1 MSNDHSHDATAVNA
15 PAAPDAVTDTAT
27 SAAAAPAS
35 TAKPNAMLQAIKKNE
50 ALIFSA
56 AGLVALAVLLIAFNF
71 LAGRTAVRADFT
83 QGQLYTLS
91 EGTRRALAKLD
102 APVKVRV
109 YISQGDAAMPVQ
121 LKTFAK
127 NVEDLLREFKAVA
140 GSNLVI
146 EKFNP
151 KPDSDEEDAAQL
163 DGVEP
168 QTLTTG
174 EQFYLGLSVSKL
186 DRKQAISA
194 LSAQRERLLEYDL
207 IRAITRVAV
216 LDKPVLGVMSALPV
230 MGAPFNPMSRQPT
243 EAWALASELKRDF
256 DVKTLGMDVE
266 SIDAAIKTI
275 LLIQPRDISERA
287 EFALDQFVLRGGKLI
302 AFVDPHMYF
311 DQQPNPMMPMASGQA
326 GQSSLPRL
334 FKAWG
339 VGMEP
344 GKVLADINYASGSGQ
359 RTTPTVLTLNRK
371 AFNRDDVALGQID
384 TLLLA
389 FSGVFDI
396 KPAEGLTVSELIRS
410 SSNTMMIDGIVASL
424 SGDTAMKGFVPL
436 NKSLPLAVRL
446 SGKFKTAFPD
456 GQPVDPMAKPA
467 AKPDA
472 KGDGSGDG
480 KSGAA
485 ATGKAAAASPL
496 KQSASDNNVVLV
508 ADADMLAD
516 GAAVEVQNLFG
527 QRVVVPSNGNLAFAQ
542 GLVEQAAAGDDLS
555 SLRTRQSIFRPLT
568 VVREMEADAQKQ
580 YFSKIKSLEDDL
592 MQTTEKMHA
601 LQKQSGAQKSAQ
613 ILTPAQQAEV
623 ERFKKRTLDTRRELK
638 ELRKNLRQDAEAL
651 QFWTKVANIAIVPL
665 LVALFGIGVAVLR
678 GRRAGGTK
686 LKGA

>member
-1 MSNDHSHDATAVNA
+1 MSNDNA
-15 PAAPDAVTDTAT
+15 QNPAPLNETTAPDVAT
-27 SAAAAPAS
+27 TPAPS
-35 TAKPNAMLQAIKKNE
+35 AKPNTMMQAIKKNE

-56 AGLVALAVLLIAFNF
+56 AGMAFLAVLLIAFNF

-83 QGQLYTLS
+83 EGKLYTLS
-91 EGTRRALAKLD
+91 EGTRRALTKLD

-109 YISQGDAAMPVQ
+109 YISQGDAVMPVQ

-207 IRAITRVAV
+207 IRAIMRVAV
-216 LDKPVLGVMSALPV
+216 TEKPVLGVMSALPV
-230 MGAPFNPMSRQPT
+230 LGAPFNPMSRQPT

-256 DVKTLGMDVE
+256 DVKTLAMDVE
-266 SIDAAIKTI
+266 SIDPAIKTI
-275 LLIQPRDISERA
+275 LLIQPRDIMERA
-287 EFALDQFVLRGGKLI
+287 EYALDQFVMRGGKLI

-311 DQQPNPMMPMASGQA
+311 DQQPNPMMPMAGGQA

-339 VGMEP
+339 VGMEA
-344 GKVLADINYASGSGQ
+344 GKVLADINYASGAGQ

-396 KPAEGLTVSELIRS
+396 KPAEGLKVSELIRS

-446 SGKFKTAFPD
+446 SGKFKTAFPE
-456 GQPVDPMAKPA
+456 GQPADPFAKPA
-467 AKPDA
+467 PK
-472 KGDGSGDG
+472 GDG
-480 KSGAA
+480 KSDGAA
-485 ATGKAAAASPL
+485 VAKAPVAAAL
-496 KQSASDNNVVLV
+496 KESTGENTVVLV

-516 GAAVEVQNLFG
+516 GAAVEVQNIFG

-592 MQTTEKMHA
+592 MQTTEKMQA

-651 QFWTKVANIAIVPL
+651 QFWTKLANIAIVPL

>member
-1 MSNDHSHDATAVNA
+1 MSTEPDKALPPSSPQADAATPTTTAPTTTV
-15 PAAPDAVTDTAT
+15 
-27 SAAAAPAS
+27 
-35 TAKPNAMLQAIKKNE
+35 KPNTMVQAMKKHE

-83 QGQLYTLS
+83 QGKIYTLS
-91 EGTRRALAKLD
+91 DGTRRALAKLD

-140 GSNLVI
+140 GGNLVI

-168 QTLTTG
+168 QTLNTG

-186 DRKQAISA
+186 DRKQAIPA

-216 LDKPVLGVMSALPV
+216 VDKPILGVMSALPV

-256 DVKTLGMDVE
+256 DVKALGVDIE

-287 EFALDQFVLRGGKLI
+287 EYALDQFVLRGGKLI

-339 VGMEP
+339 INMEA

-359 RTTPTVLTLNRK
+359 RTTPTVLTLNRR
-371 AFNRDDVALGQID
+371 AFNRDDVSLGQID

-389 FSGVFDI
+389 FSGVFEI
-396 KPAEGLTVSELIRS
+396 KPAAGLTVNELIRS
-410 SSNTMMIDGIVASL
+410 STNTMMIDGIVASL

-446 SGKFKTAFPD
+446 SGKFKTAFPE
-456 GQPVDPMAKPA
+456 GAPEDPRGKPA
-467 AKPDA
+467 PKPDA
-472 KGDGSGDG
+472 KGDG
-480 KSGAA
+480 KPEA
-485 ATGKAAAASPL
+485 KPAAAAPL
-496 KQSASDNNVVLV
+496 KESAGDNSVVLV

-516 GAAVEVQNLFG
+516 GAAVEVQNIFG
-527 QRVVVPSNGNLAFAQ
+527 QRIVTPSNGNLAFAQ

-568 VVREMEADAQKQ
+568 VVREMEASAQKQ

-592 MQTTEKMHA
+592 MQTTEKMQG
-601 LQKQSGAQKSAQ
+601 LQKQSGGQKSAQ

-638 ELRKNLRQDAEAL
+638 DLRKNLRQDAEAL

-678 GRRAGGTK
+678 GRRTGGAR

>member
-1 MSNDHSHDATAVNA
+1 M
-15 PAAPDAVTDTAT
+15 
-27 SAAAAPAS
+27 
-35 TAKPNAMLQAIKKNE
+35 
-50 ALIFSA
+50 
-56 AGLVALAVLLIAFNF
+56 AG
-71 LAGRTAVRADFT
+71 G
-83 QGQLYTLS
+83 
-91 EGTRRALAKLD
+91 
-102 APVKVRV
+102 
-109 YISQGDAAMPVQ
+109 
-121 LKTFAK
+121 
-127 NVEDLLREFKAVA
+127 
-140 GSNLVI
+140 NLVI

-168 QTLTTG
+168 QTLNTG

-186 DRKQAISA
+186 DRKQAIPA

-216 LDKPVLGVMSALPV
+216 VDKPILGVMSALPV

-256 DVKTLGMDVE
+256 DVKALGVDIE

-287 EFALDQFVLRGGKLI
+287 EYALDQFVLRGGKLI

-339 VGMEP
+339 INMEA

-359 RTTPTVLTLNRK
+359 RTTPTVLTLNRR
-371 AFNRDDVALGQID
+371 AFNRDDVSLGQID

-389 FSGVFDI
+389 FSGVFEI
-396 KPAEGLTVSELIRS
+396 KPAAGLTVNELIRS
-410 SSNTMMIDGIVASL
+410 STNTMMIDGIVASL

-446 SGKFKTAFPD
+446 SGKFKTAFPE
-456 GQPVDPMAKPA
+456 GAPEDPRGKPA
-467 AKPDA
+467 PKPDA
-472 KGDGSGDG
+472 KGDG
-480 KSGAA
+480 KPEA
-485 ATGKAAAASPL
+485 KPAAAAPL
-496 KQSASDNNVVLV
+496 KESAGDNSVVLV

-516 GAAVEVQNLFG
+516 GAAVEVQNIFG
-527 QRVVVPSNGNLAFAQ
+527 QRIVTPSNGNLAFAQ

-568 VVREMEADAQKQ
+568 VVREMEASAQKQ

-592 MQTTEKMHA
+592 MQTTEKMQG
-601 LQKQSGAQKSAQ
+601 LQKQSGGQKSAQ

-638 ELRKNLRQDAEAL
+638 DLRKNLRQDAEAL

-678 GRRAGGTK
+678 GRRTGGAR

>member
-1 MSNDHSHDATAVNA
+1 MNAEPGNPTPAAPATAVK
-15 PAAPDAVTDTAT
+15 PDTMT
-27 SAAAAPAS
+27 
-35 TAKPNAMLQAIKKNE
+35 QAFKKHE

-56 AGLVALAVLLIAFNF
+56 AGLAALAVLLVAFNF

-83 QGQLYTLS
+83 QGKLYTLS
-91 EGTRRALAKLD
+91 DGTRKALARLD

-168 QTLTTG
+168 QTLTSG
-174 EQFYLGLSVSKL
+174 EQFYLGLSVSRL

-207 IRAITRVAV
+207 IRAIMRVAV
-216 LDKPVLGVMSALPV
+216 PDKPVLGVMSALPV

-266 SIDAAIKTI
+266 LIDPAIKTI

-287 EFALDQFVLRGGKLI
+287 EYALDQFVLRGGKLI

-396 KPAEGLTVSELIRS
+396 KPPEGLKVSDLIRS
-410 SSNTMMIDGIVASL
+410 SANTMMIDGIVASL

-446 SGKFKTAFPD
+446 SGKFKTAFPE
-456 GQPVDPMAKPA
+456 GAPEHPAGRNAGKPA
-467 AKPDA
+467 AKPGAIDDA
-472 KGDGSGDG
+472 KPEV
-480 KSGAA
+480 
-485 ATGKAAAASPL
+485 KAAPAAQL
-496 KQSASDNNVVLV
+496 KESAGDNSVVLV

-516 GAAVEVQNLFG
+516 GAAVEVQNVFG
-527 QRVVVPSNGNLAFAQ
+527 QRVVTPSNGNLAFAQ

-592 MQTTEKMHA
+592 MQTTEKMQA

-651 QFWTKVANIAIVPL
+651 QFWTKAANIVIVPL
-665 LVALFGIGVAVLR
+665 LVALFGIGVALLRQRRASGSRSGTANLR
-678 GRRAGGTK
+678 GA
-686 LKGA
+686 